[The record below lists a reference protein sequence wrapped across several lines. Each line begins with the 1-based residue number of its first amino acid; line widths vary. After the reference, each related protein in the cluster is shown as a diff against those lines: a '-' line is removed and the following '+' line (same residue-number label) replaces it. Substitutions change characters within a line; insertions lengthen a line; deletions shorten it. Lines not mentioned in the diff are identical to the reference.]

1 MYCGAKTNGGC
12 IEGCRI
18 GVRPA
23 RTYCSVRAGMTL
35 EIYINLSLLWKQ
47 ESLQNVVDAVLSSV
61 GA

>member
-1 MYCGAKTNGGC
+1 MAVVLRDAASEC
-12 IEGCRI
+12 
-18 GVRPA
+18 
-23 RTYCSVRAGMTL
+23 GMTL